1 MSSVYFMSAPYR
13 YNLTGIE
20 HAINSRFALLS
31 FVKQNRKILTLNYS
45 TELEPILNLYRL
57 RKDELI
63 NIYSYYQN
71 FRKDIFFIFELLL
84 AKLNSMSCVPV
95 EGNTNDF
102 KIYCNGIYTMYV
114 HCFNKTNKV
123 SYINYFNNQGQKIRR
138 ELYDYL
144 GYLSSEI
151 ILHDSKTVQ
160 QNFFNVDGEI
170 YLRVNHY
177 NDEKLYTLLDE
188 GKTYFFSSE
197 ADMHAH
203 WLRKILKD
211 DDIVFIDKNRIY
223 NPILSKLQDIKLKK
237 IAIIHSTHTHN
248 PNIDDKKK
256 LNSNYKF
263 LLENQNQFSACVV
276 ATESQYKDLCTD
288 FKMDI
293 PVYVIP
299 PSYIESHRINTNLK
313 NDHLRILS
321 IGRIAVEKRQEDM
334 IKAMKIVIQAVPN
347 ATLELYGMANIEIK
361 NKLIALIESENLKN
375 HVFIKPYASDIKKEL
390 YNSHLSLVTSKV
402 ESFCIA
408 ILDSL
413 EQGTPVI
420 SYDIK
425 YGPAAIIDHESNGFL
440 VEDGNVQALAET
452 IVSYY
457 ESGMNQYRDNTVLVE
472 NNYGKEQVQTKW
484 IKLLEDMSKL

>member
-1 MSSVYFMSAPYR
+1 MTVYFLNYTIQYR
-13 YNLTGIE
+13 LTGIE
-20 HAINSRFALLS
+20 HASLKRFNILKAFEQKIVSLN
-31 FVKQNRKILTLNYS
+31 FVSEFESVLKAQ
-45 TELEPILNLYRL
+45 
-57 RKDELI
+57 
-63 NIYSYYQN
+63 NIYLNKCLNFYLYYQGFTGCSAASDLAFFLKKIKADFFIIYENEFLKVENHSYSMKIFLNSDRIKMSKVECYDVNGNKFKSLFYNLKGFLIKEVFFFSDDHFCEKFYNSSGSVFLQVTSILKAKSYY
-71 FRKDIFFIFELLL
+71 
-84 AKLNSMSCVPV
+84 
-95 EGNTNDF
+95 
-102 KIYCNGIYTMYV
+102 
-114 HCFNKTNKV
+114 
-123 SYINYFNNQGQKIRR
+123 
-138 ELYDYL
+138 LYDS
-144 GYLSSEI
+144 G
-151 ILHDSKTVQ
+151 
-160 QNFFNVDGEI
+160 
-170 YLRVNHY
+170 
-177 NDEKLYTLLDE
+177 
-188 GKTYFFSSE
+188 TYFFSSE
-197 ADMHAH
+197 TDMHAH

-211 DDIVFIDKNRIY
+211 DDVVFIDKNRIY
-223 NPILSKLQDIKLKK
+223 NPILSKLQNIKLKK

-472 NNYGKEQVQTKW
+472 NNYGKEQVQAKW